1 MVIPALLVSA
11 LAAAAPSPAP
21 TSAPPPAAD
30 LVASTVTIATV
41 GHIVMGSSYPPSH
54 PDLPPGDG
62 RGLFDAVLPALSSAD
77 LRFGNLAAPLS
88 DRGATAKKVDGVNTF
103 AFRTPPAFTARLV
116 EAGFDVLQAANNHIR
131 DFGPDAY
138 ADTLAQLDRAHIGHV
153 GRQGELFV
161 KTVRGLRIGVLGFT
175 QPYTEEFATH
185 HDLPAATA
193 AVRAARASVDVLVV
207 GLHGGTE
214 GPASLHTP
222 RGEEWLGSEYRGKVV
237 EAARA
242 LVEAGA
248 DLVVGFGPHLPRAM
262 ELHRG
267 KLIAYSL
274 GNFLTWGPFNLRGPN
289 GLTLVLLTTFDAQGT
304 LVAARIEPMVVEK
317 PGLPRPDGERR
328 TIAHLRQLSRQDF
341 PESAPDF
348 ADDGTI
354 CLADPSAGPPRAG
367 EPPAAAQPP
376 R

>member
-1 MVIPALLVSA
+1 
-11 LAAAAPSPAP
+11 
-21 TSAPPPAAD
+21 
-30 LVASTVTIATV
+30 
-41 GHIVMGSSYPPSH
+41 MGSSYPPAH
-54 PDLPPGDG
+54 PDLPPADG
-62 RGLFDAVLPALSSAD
+62 RGLFDAVLPALGLAD

-88 DRGATAKKVDGVNTF
+88 ARGATAKKVDGVNTF

-116 EAGFDVLQAANNHIR
+116 EAGFDVMQAANNHIR

-138 ADTLAQLDRAHIGHV
+138 ADTLANLDRAGIAHV
-153 GRQGELFV
+153 GRTGDLFV
-161 KTVRGLRIGVLGFT
+161 KSVRGVRIGVLGFT
-175 QPYTEEFATH
+175 QPYTPEFATH

-193 AVRAARASVDVLVV
+193 AVRSARAQVDVLVV

-222 RGEEWLGSEYRGKVV
+222 RGDEWLGGEYRGRVV

-242 LVEAGA
+242 LVDAGA

-267 KLIAYSL
+267 KLIAYAL

-304 LVAARIEPMVVEK
+304 LRAARVVPMVVEK
-317 PGLPRPDGERR
+317 PGVPRPDPERR
-328 TIAHLRQLSRQDF
+328 TIAHLRALSREDF
-341 PESAPDF
+341 PESAPGF
-348 ADDGTI
+348 LDDGALD
-354 CLADPSAGPPRAG
+354 LAPPTRAA
-367 EPPAAAQPP
+367 PPATRP
-376 R
+376 